1 MAEVDILV
9 VDDERVVALDICNTL
24 SRLGYNVVGVVSSG
38 EEALE
43 MAGRLHLDIV
53 LMDIWLKGPM
63 DGVQAAAEFRKR
75 HNVPVIFLTSFSD
88 EDTLQRAKISEAF
101 GYLIKPFEER
111 ELHSTIE
118 LALYKYRS
126 EKNLLEA
133 KRSAERDS
141 LIKSMF
147 LANMSHEIRTPMN
160 GIIGMAELALERAV
174 DDELRDCLETIK
186 HSADNLLELINDIL
200 DLSKIEARKLTLAD
214 RVFNLPEVLEKVL
227 KTHTPQA
234 KRKGITLHCFYG
246 HGVPVRLRGDS
257 VRLAQICG
265 NLLGNAVKFTE
276 KGEVELEV
284 NLVTVP
290 VPWASLNPLD
300 PLRDEAEASGMIK
313 LLFSV
318 RDTGVG
324 IPENKQDL
332 IFESYQQAGIFDNQQ
347 QGGTGLGL
355 AICKDLVQMMSGSIW
370 LRSREGQGSTFYFTA
385 GFRLPLPEA
394 GAEQGNR
401 AKEAEAPNLIR
412 KLKVLVADD
421 NQVSRKLAS
430 RLLERQGHQ
439 VACVVNGAQA
449 LSLLDA
455 QSFDLVLMN
464 IQMPV
469 MNGLEATRRI
479 RGGECQSTPASVPII
494 ALTAHAL
501 LGDRERFL
509 AAGMDEYLPKPLN
522 TNTFFQTL
530 ARVMHARESG
540 RAVAQSE
547 TRSVSLLLDEEGA
560 LARIG
565 YDVEL
570 LRDLW
575 QTFHGERGEKL
586 ESLRRARE
594 TADPERCAKIAHV
607 LAGEAAGIGAS
618 ALRRAAATLET
629 SLRQGAPAD
638 PVLLD
643 VLENTLT
650 RTIAALGE
658 RLG

>member
-1 MAEVDILV
+1 MAVVDVLV

-24 SRLGYNVVGVVSSG
+24 SRLGYNVAGVVSSG

-43 MAGRLHLDIV
+43 LAQRMHPHIV
-53 LMDIWLKGPM
+53 LMDIWLQGSM
-63 DGVQAAAEFRKR
+63 DGVQAAAELRKR
-75 HNVPVIFLTSFSD
+75 HGVPVIFLTSFSD
-88 EDTLQRAKISEAF
+88 EDTLQRAKTSEAF

-118 LALYKYRS
+118 LALYKHRA
-126 EKNLLEA
+126 EKSLIEA
-133 KRSAERDS
+133 KRSAERDN

-160 GIIGMAELALERAV
+160 GIIGMAELALEQTV
-174 DDELRDCLETIK
+174 NEELRDCLETIK

-214 RVFNLPEVLEKVL
+214 RAFNLPEVLEKVL
-227 KTHTPQA
+227 KTHTPLA
-234 KRKGITLHCFYG
+234 RRKGLTLNCFYG
-246 HGVPVRLRGDS
+246 HGVPARLRGDS
-257 VRLAQICG
+257 LRLAQVCG
-265 NLLGNAVKFTE
+265 NLVGNAVKFTD
-276 KGEVELEV
+276 KGEVEVEV

-290 VPWASLNPLD
+290 VPWASLNPLEH
-300 PLRDEAEASGMIK
+300 LHAEAEAMGMVK

-324 IPENKQDL
+324 IPESKHEL
-332 IFESYQQAGIFDNQQ
+332 IFESYQQADHLENQQ

-355 AICKDLVQMMSGSIW
+355 AICKELVRMMGGAIW

-385 GFRLPLPEA
+385 GFRLPQPDGEVEPRDQA
-394 GAEQGNR
+394 GA
-401 AKEAEAPNLIR
+401 PTLDLDR

-430 RLLERQGHQ
+430 RLLERRGHKA
-439 VACVVNGAQA
+439 ACVENGAQA
-449 LSLLDA
+449 LSLLDTET
-455 QSFDLVLMN
+455 FDLVLMN

-479 RGGECQSTPASVPII
+479 RGGQCQATPASVPIV

-509 AAGMDEYLPKPLN
+509 AAGMDEYLAKPLSAK
-522 TNTFFQTL
+522 TFFQTV
-530 ARVMHARESG
+530 ARVVQAGESG
-540 RAVAQSE
+540 KHVAPSKTE
-547 TRSVSLLLDEEGA
+547 APLLLDEEEA

-565 YDVEL
+565 SDAEL

-575 QTFHGERGEKL
+575 LAFHGERDDKL
-586 ESLRRARE
+586 TALCHARE
-594 TADPERCAKIAHV
+594 TTDPERCAKAAHV
-607 LAGEAAGIGAS
+607 LAGEAAGIGAP
-618 ALRRAAATLET
+618 ALRKAAVALET
-629 SLRQGAPAD
+629 SLRQGAPVD
-638 PVLLD
+638 VVLLD

-658 RLG
+658 RLGLE